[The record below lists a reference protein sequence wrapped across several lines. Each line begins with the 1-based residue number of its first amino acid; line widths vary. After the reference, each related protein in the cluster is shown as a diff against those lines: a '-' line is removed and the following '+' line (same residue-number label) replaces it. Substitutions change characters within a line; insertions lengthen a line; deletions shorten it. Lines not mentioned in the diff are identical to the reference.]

1 LADQA
6 GPKKCRRGRDRYGD
20 ECDANCRQPKSLGC
34 AGKCRSATRK
44 PSSEV
49 TLAADLM
56 PRSISSS
63 TTMSTTEHLPN
74 PSKRDWGRILHGL
87 ARVGITYAEVGAKCN
102 RNASTVANWAAG
114 GDPKDSD
121 ARVVLALYAKHLP

>member
-1 LADQA
+1 
-6 GPKKCRRGRDRYGD
+6 
-20 ECDANCRQPKSLGC
+20 
-34 AGKCRSATRK
+34 
-44 PSSEV
+44 
-49 TLAADLM
+49 
-56 PRSISSS
+56 
-63 TTMSTTEHLPN
+63 MSTTEHLPN

-121 ARVVLALYAKHLP
+121 ARVVLALYAKHLPEDFLKDQAEFGVRPPSVSPPEEPSSEPE